1 MKEINQHF
9 NQEDI
14 NYNINNNSILNKTF
28 ELNKHKNFLLK
39 QESQTNTININ
50 NVDNDIKN
58 HTLSLFGLKENNNMN
73 DFNNNYSKQNIKQQ
87 MMTPQFELENI
98 YRERL
103 FSLYKDKSKED
114 LLNFFIESE
123 VKNILLNQEII
134 NERLNK
140 TKLEHAIIDIQQEN
154 SLLKN
159 KVKYLLNNNNYNQEY
174 KRNVNTANTGER
186 MKSEDSN
193 LSLPNSSFI
202 EKELNIN
209 SQYNNMDIDS
219 LYIKNNK

>member
-28 ELNKHKNFLLK
+28 ELNKHKNYLLK

-140 TKLEHAIIDIQQEN
+140 TKLEHAIIDMQQEN

-159 KVKYLLNNNNYNQEY
+159 KVKYLLNINNYNQEY

>member
-14 NYNINNNSILNKTF
+14 NYNNNNNSILNKTF
-28 ELNKHKNFLLK
+28 ELNKHKNYLLK
-39 QESQTNTININ
+39 QESQANTISIN
-50 NVDNDIKN
+50 NLDNYIKN
-58 HTLSLFGLKENNNMN
+58 NTLSLFGLKENNNMN
-73 DFNNNYSKQNIKQQ
+73 DFNNNYNKQNIKQQ

-103 FSLYKDKSKED
+103 YSLYKDKSKED

-174 KRNVNTANTGER
+174 KRNVNTGER
-186 MKSEDSN
+186 LKSEDSN

>member
-140 TKLEHAIIDIQQEN
+140 TKLEHAIIDMQQEN

>member
-28 ELNKHKNFLLK
+28 ELNKHKNYLLK